1 MDAQKVRTVI
11 VSLND
16 LVAVHTAL
24 DLLRAGKPLTAV
36 QSGVM
41 AEEAIANLSLID
53 GKPPVVLFDGFKYT
67 VFFFTTSG

>member
-11 VSLND
+11 ISLND
-16 LVAVHTAL
+16 LVAVHSAL
-24 DLLRAGKPLTAV
+24 DLLRAGKGLTAI

>member
-16 LVAVHTAL
+16 L
-24 DLLRAGKPLTAV
+24 V